1 MSFQQGLSGLN
12 AASKSLDVIGN
23 NVANAGVA
31 GFKGATAQFGDVFA
45 SSLGGG
51 GGVGAVG
58 IGAQLKAVAQQFSQ
72 GNITSTQNG
81 MDIAIN
87 GNGFFRMSDNGNI
100 TFSRNGQFHLDKNG
114 VIVNTN
120 GQALTGYSADT
131 SGNILASTLSPIAIT
146 TSTLAPNPT
155 SAFTATMNLDAR
167 ATAKPIALF
176 DATLATSFTSSTSG
190 VVFDDVGVSHTMTMY
205 FLKDGSTTTGV
216 APTAITTG
224 PGDISAGGIVIN
236 GTAIGAVVSPNTTAA
251 AQGAA
256 VAAAINAAAIS
267 GITASVDAAGI
278 VTLDNT
284 TNPAIATTITF
295 PVVANMATLANTGLT
310 AAVTPYSASGNWYTY
325 GAIDGAL
332 TGGGLPVGVTVGA
345 NATGLSPLNFTTG
358 LLTTPMPLTVSVD
371 LNAVDAALGI
381 ANNATSPLVFTLDLS
396 SSTQYGSTFSISTLT
411 QDGYTS
417 GTLSSSGQLSSI
429 GISADGLV
437 VGHYSNGQTQNMG
450 QVVLATFANPNGLSS
465 EGANQWKDNSESGLA
480 VVGVPRS
487 GVLGSL
493 QSSAI
498 EESNVDL
505 TSELVA
511 MITAQRIYQANAQS
525 IKTQDSVLQTLVNLR

>member
-120 GQALTGYSADT
+120 GQALTGYSADA

-146 TSTLAPNPT
+146 TSTLAPNAT

-167 ATAKPIALF
+167 APAKPLALF
-176 DATLATSFTSSTSG
+176 DSTLATSFTSSTSG

-216 APTAITTG
+216 APITFAGAPGTIAS
-224 PGDISAGGIVIN
+224 GDITIN
-236 GTAIGAVVSPNTTAA
+236 GTAITAVIGPTANA
-251 AQGAA
+251 IAQGTA
-256 VAAAINAAAIS
+256 VAAAINAQVIS
-267 GITASVDAAGI
+267 GITASVDALGV

-284 TNPAIATTITF
+284 TKPAIATTIAF
-295 PVVANMATLANTGLT
+295 GASANVANTGLT

-325 GAIDGAL
+325 IAIDGAL

-345 NATGLSPLNFTTG
+345 NATGLSPLNFATG

-381 ANNATSPLVFTLDLS
+381 ANNATSPLTFTLDLS

-487 GVLGSL
+487 GVLGAL

-505 TSELVA
+505 TTELVA